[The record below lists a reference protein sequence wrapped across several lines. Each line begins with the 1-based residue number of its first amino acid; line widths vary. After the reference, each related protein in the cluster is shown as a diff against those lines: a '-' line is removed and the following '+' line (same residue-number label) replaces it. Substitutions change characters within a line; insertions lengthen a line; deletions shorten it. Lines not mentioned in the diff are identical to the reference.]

1 MNKKYIIL
9 GLVIAG
15 VVGAVYFYNKNKK
28 TPNINNSNTN
38 TNTNQSNL
46 LATKEQANEII
57 KTFSDMGTPIQAE
70 KINYFIDLYTKE
82 IPKSLHPK
90 ILALVKKNFSEWTEQ
105 DRNDFRV
112 FQEKII
118 NKLK

>member
-9 GLVIAG
+9 GLVITG
-15 VVGAVYFYNKNKK
+15 VVGAIYFYNKNKK
-28 TPNINNSNTN
+28 ISNTN
-38 TNTNQSNL
+38 NSENNTNQSDF
-46 LATKEQANEII
+46 ASKQQANEII
-57 KTFSDMGTPIQAE
+57 KSFSDMGTPIQSE

-90 ILALVKKNFSEWTEQ
+90 ILALIKKNFSEWTEQ
-105 DRNDFRV
+105 DRNDFKV

>member
-9 GLVIAG
+9 GLVITG
-15 VVGAVYFYNKNKK
+15 VVVGAVYFYNKNKK
-28 TPNINNSNTN
+28 TSNTN
-38 TNTNQSNL
+38 NSTTNTNNNQSD

-57 KTFSDMGTPIQAE
+57 KSFSDMGTPIQAE

-90 ILALVKKNFSEWTEQ
+90 ILALVKKNFAEWTEQ
-105 DRNDFRV
+105 DKNDFKV

>member
-1 MNKKYIIL
+1 
-9 GLVIAG
+9 
-15 VVGAVYFYNKNKK
+15 
-28 TPNINNSNTN
+28 
-38 TNTNQSNL
+38 
-46 LATKEQANEII
+46 
-57 KTFSDMGTPIQAE
+57 MGTPIQAE

-90 ILALVKKNFSEWTEQ
+90 ILALVKKNFAEWTEQ
-105 DRNDFRV
+105 DRNDFKV